1 MKEMKHYVE
10 KDISGV
16 LLDEP
21 TIHKRV
27 KELGEQISRDYEGK
41 DMVAVCILRGCVV
54 FFSDLIREIKIPIE
68 LDFMAVSSYNHG
80 AKSSGNVLIKY
91 DLQDDIRGKHVLI
104 VEDII
109 DTGTTLMQLKR
120 LLEARQPESIK
131 ICCLL
136 DKEER
141 RVSQVDVDYIGFEI
155 PDEFVV
161 GYGLDYDGKYR
172 NYREIGILK
181 REIYE

>member
-16 LLDEP
+16 LLDEQ
-21 TIHKRV
+21 TVKARV
-27 KELGEQISRDYEGK
+27 RELGEKISRDYEGK
-41 DMVAVCILRGCVV
+41 NMVAICILRGCVV
-54 FFSDLIREIKIPIE
+54 FFSDLIREIKIPIA
-68 LDFMAVSSYNHG
+68 LDFMAVSSYNGG
-80 AKSSGNVLIKY
+80 AQTSGNVAIKY

-109 DTGTTLMQLKR
+109 DTGTTLMHLKKM
-120 LLEARQPESIK
+120 LESRQPESIK

-141 RVSQVDVDYIGFEI
+141 RLAKVDVDYIGFEI

-161 GYGLDYDGKYR
+161 GYGLDFAGKYR

-181 REIYE
+181 REVYE

>member
-1 MKEMKHYVE
+1 MKELKHYVE

-16 LLDEP
+16 LLNES
-21 TIHKRV
+21 TIKKRV
-27 KELGEQISRDYEGK
+27 RELGDQISRDYEGK
-41 DMVAVCILRGCVV
+41 NMVAICILRGCVV

-80 AKSSGNVLIKY
+80 AQTSGNVLIKY
-91 DLQDDIRGKHVLI
+91 DLQDDIKGKHVLI

-109 DTGTTLMQLKR
+109 DTGTTLMHLKR
-120 LLEARQPESIK
+120 LLEARQPESIR

-141 RVSQVDVDYIGFEI
+141 RLAHVDVDYIGFEI

-161 GYGLDYDGKYR
+161 GYGLDYAGKYR

-181 REIYE
+181 RKIYE

>member
-1 MKEMKHYVE
+1 MNELKHYVE
-10 KDISGV
+10 KDLTRV

-21 TIHKRV
+21 AIKKRV
-27 KELGEQISRDYEGK
+27 SELGGQISRDYEGK
-41 DMVAVCILRGCVV
+41 DMVAICILRGCVV

-68 LDFMAVSSYNHG
+68 LDFMAVSSYNHS
-80 AKSSGNVLIKY
+80 AQSSGNVHIRY
-91 DLQDDIRGKHVLI
+91 DLQEDIKGKHVLI

-109 DTGTTLMQLKR
+109 DTGTTLLHLKK
-120 LLEARQPESIK
+120 LLEARQPASVK

-136 DKEER
+136 DKVDR
-141 RVSQVDVDYIGFEI
+141 RIAHVDVDYTGFEI

-161 GYGLDYDGKYR
+161 GYGLDYAGKYR

>member
-10 KDISGV
+10 QDISGV
-16 LLDEP
+16 LLDEA
-21 TIHKRV
+21 TIQKRV
-27 KELGEQISRDYEGK
+27 HELGEQISRDYEGK

-54 FFSDLIREIKIPIE
+54 FFSDLIREIRIPIG
-68 LDFMAVSSYNHG
+68 LDFMAVSSYQG
-80 AKSSGNVLIKY
+80 AATSGNVLIKY
-91 DLQDDIRGKHVLI
+91 DLQDDIRGRHVLI

-109 DTGTTLMQLKR
+109 DTGTTLMHLKR
-120 LLEARQPESIK
+120 MLEARQPESIK

-136 DKEER
+136 NKVER
-141 RVSQVDVDYIGFEI
+141 RVSQVDVDYTGFEI

-161 GYGLDYDGKYR
+161 GYGLDYLGKYR

>member
-1 MKEMKHYVE
+1 MKELKHYVE

-21 TIHKRV
+21 TIKKRV
-27 KELGEQISRDYEGK
+27 RELGEQISVDYEGK
-41 DMVAVCILRGCVV
+41 NMVAICILRGCVV

-68 LDFMAVSSYNHG
+68 LDFMAVSSYNQG
-80 AKSSGNVLIKY
+80 AESSGNVHIKY

-109 DTGTTLMQLKR
+109 DTGTTLVHLKK
-120 LLEARQPESIK
+120 LLEARQPESVR

-141 RVSQVDVDYIGFEI
+141 RLAHVDVDYIGFEI

-161 GYGLDYDGKYR
+161 GYGLDYAGKYR

-181 REIYE
+181 REIYD

>member
-1 MKEMKHYVE
+1 MKELKHYVE
-10 KDISGV
+10 QDISGV

-21 TIHKRV
+21 TIKKRV
-27 KELGEQISRDYEGK
+27 CEMGEQISRDYMGK
-41 DMVAVCILRGCVV
+41 NMVAICILRGCVV

-80 AKSSGNVLIKY
+80 AQSSGSVHIKY

-109 DTGTTLMQLKR
+109 DTGTTLMHLKR
-120 LLEARQPESIK
+120 MLEARQPASIK

-141 RVSQVDVDYIGFEI
+141 RVSHVDVDYIGFEI

-161 GYGLDYDGKYR
+161 GYGLDYAGRYR

>member
-10 KDISGV
+10 QDISGV

-21 TIHKRV
+21 TIKKRV
-27 KELGEQISRDYEGK
+27 HELGEQISRDYEGK
-41 DMVAVCILRGCVV
+41 DMVAICILRGCVV
-54 FFSDLIREIKIPIE
+54 FFSDLIRDIKIPIG
-68 LDFMAVSSYNHG
+68 LDFMAVSSYNHS
-80 AKSSGNVLIKY
+80 ATTSGNVQIKF
-91 DLQDDIRGKHVLI
+91 DLQDDIKGRHVLI

-109 DTGTTLMQLKR
+109 DTGTTLMHLKR
-120 LLEARQPESIK
+120 MLQARLPESIK

-136 DKEER
+136 DKAER
-141 RVSQVDVDYIGFEI
+141 RVSQVEVDYIGFEI

-161 GYGLDYDGKYR
+161 GYGLDYAGKYR